1 MVNEMEFEA
10 SVNKKV
16 RYMANHIWDGLG
28 NTQID
33 AFLKNFEKED
43 KMVGWTMLDMLI
55 YYSSEQ
61 EQSIVSNLIRQLKRD
76 IWIES
81 GMAKQDLPSEQ
92 INLEFEK
99 ILRKMCLVPV
109 DDSNPAASAFG
120 ITPQIEVSKEM
131 PGVTYINVDEIPLMV
146 AMKYKYFVF
155 YDDLIGTGNQFEKF
169 WRHTEFGSKSN
180 RFKLSELVEKN
191 TDVRFYLLTLGGCE
205 AGLQR
210 LKKSVPKVKIIVSE
224 YFPEHY
230 DVLNEK
236 NEYWELTPDNKDV
249 VCEFIKKKEKELN
262 YYSKYSKNLPVLFQR
277 GRASNTTLS
286 LYWYGKD
293 GQWEGLH
300 KR

>member
-16 RYMANHIWDGLG
+16 IYMANHIWDGLG

-236 NEYWELTPDNKDV
+236 NEYWELNPDNKDV

>member
-1 MVNEMEFEA
+1 
-10 SVNKKV
+10 
-16 RYMANHIWDGLG
+16 
-28 NTQID
+28 
-33 AFLKNFEKED
+33 
-43 KMVGWTMLDMLI
+43 
-55 YYSSEQ
+55 
-61 EQSIVSNLIRQLKRD
+61 
-76 IWIES
+76 
-81 GMAKQDLPSEQ
+81 
-92 INLEFEK
+92 
-99 ILRKMCLVPV
+99 MCLVPV

-236 NEYWELTPDNKDV
+236 NKYWELNPDNKDV

>member
-180 RFKLSELVEKN
+180 RFKLSDVVEKN

-236 NEYWELTPDNKDV
+236 NEYWELNPDNKDV

>member
-1 MVNEMEFEA
+1 MEFEA

-236 NEYWELTPDNKDV
+236 NEYWELNPDNKDV

>member
-33 AFLKNFEKED
+33 AFLRNFEKED
-43 KMVGWTMLDMLI
+43 KMVGWTLLDMLI

-81 GMAKQDLPSEQ
+81 GMAKQDLPSGQ
-92 INLEFEK
+92 INLEFKK
-99 ILRKMCLVPV
+99 ILKKMCLVPV
-109 DDSNPAASAFG
+109 DDSDPAASAFG
-120 ITPQIEVSKEM
+120 ITSQIKMSKQM
-131 PGVTYINVDEIPLMV
+131 PNVKYINVAEIPLMV
-146 AMKYKYFVF
+146 AMKYKYFIF
-155 YDDLIGTGNQFEKF
+155 YDDLIGTGTQFENF
-169 WRHTEFGSKSN
+169 WRQTEFGSNSN
-180 RFKLSELVEKN
+180 RFKLGELVEKN
-191 TDVRFYLLTLGGCE
+191 PDVHFYLLTLGGCE
-205 AGLQR
+205 EGLQKLR
-210 LKKSVPKVKIIVSE
+210 KSVPEVKIIVSE

-230 DVLNEK
+230 DILNEK
-236 NEYWELTPDNKDV
+236 NEYWELNPDNKDV

>member
-236 NEYWELTPDNKDV
+236 NEYWELNPDNKDV